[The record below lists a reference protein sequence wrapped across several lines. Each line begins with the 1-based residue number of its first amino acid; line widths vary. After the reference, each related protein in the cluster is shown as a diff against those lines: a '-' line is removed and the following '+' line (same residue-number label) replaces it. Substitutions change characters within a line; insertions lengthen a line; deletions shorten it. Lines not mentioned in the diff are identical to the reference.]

1 MYKIVLGE
9 HWMDHAR
16 EIGEGDCGQA
26 DWKPDGEHDPEKLS
40 QHPLLH
46 PLEQPECEHDPEK
59 LFQHPLL
66 HLQEQLSQ
74 HPPLHPCEQHLPHL
88 LPHPRQVEQ
97 LLLPPLHLVQ
107 GEQ

>member
-26 DWKPDGEHDPEKLS
+26 DGRPDGEHDPEMLS

-46 PLEQPECEHDPEK
+46 PLEEPECEHDPERHC
-59 LFQHPLL
+59 QHPLL
-66 HLQEQLSQ
+66 HLQE
-74 HPPLHPCEQHLPHL
+74 
-88 LPHPRQVEQ
+88 
-97 LLLPPLHLVQ
+97 
-107 GEQ
+107 